1 MRNEERKTAK
11 TILQY
16 WAEHIIVAISTLV
29 VGILFIIFLN
39 PYLTKIPR
47 DAVPFIATIFATLLG
62 LTFTSYAIFT
72 AFLPNLKVDFV
83 RTKTFA
89 NEGWTFRFTIYL
101 QLITM
106 VISLLDYL
114 LFNSIAFVPL
124 IYLTVLL
131 MILSM
136 GFFALLVND
145 TFLLFE
151 QARKTRTE
159 EK

>member
-1 MRNEERKTAK
+1 MRNEERKTVK

-16 WAEHIIVAISTLV
+16 WAEHIIVAISALV

-72 AFLPNLKVDFV
+72 AYLPNLKVDFV

-114 LFNSIAFVPL
+114 LFNSIAFVPF